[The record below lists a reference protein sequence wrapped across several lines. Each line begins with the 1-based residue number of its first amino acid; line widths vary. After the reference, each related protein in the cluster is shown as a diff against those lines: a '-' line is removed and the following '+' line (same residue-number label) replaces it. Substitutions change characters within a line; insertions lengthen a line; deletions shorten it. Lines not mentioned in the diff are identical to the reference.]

1 MKCLGCLECE
11 WPSWPSGPCAHVA
24 SQCDHVPMCPN
35 QASLATRKCGE
46 HVKGKRWPK
55 RCPFCH
61 LMHQR
66 RMIKDRNARA
76 KIAKATKEDVP
87 TKPEADPAQEQE
99 QEHFRGASALF
110 VLRTRRRRRRSSSSS
125 SSKSRRR
132 RRSRR
137 SRRRRSSSRR
147 SSSRRS
153 RRRSSRRSSSSGR
166 KEGRPYPDSGL
177 ALQQAVGDPSH
188 AVDRHLSDRQTA
200 MKGSVSDNLVDRLQ
214 RKALAFNAAE
224 ALETQWKALSHAP
237 RRREAAACPR
247 HRRLF

>member
-76 KIAKATKEDVP
+76 KIAKATKEDVS
-87 TKPEADPAQEQE
+87 TKPEADPVRCSHLFAWSTYCP
-99 QEHFRGASALF
+99 HPPVRLFLYLLSIFGLSSTVLLALLTSGFDAAPCTAAARAGAHQ
-110 VLRTRRRRRRSSSSS
+110 RSSSPRNAARRDSCGLAS
-125 SSKSRRR
+125 LEGWAIDPRSFCAAGKVPQQQWPLLSRMRA
-132 RRSRR
+132 
-137 SRRRRSSSRR
+137 SSRPWR
-147 SSSRRS
+147 RAWTTDGLSR
-153 RRRSSRRSSSSGR
+153 
-166 KEGRPYPDSGL
+166 
-177 ALQQAVGDPSH
+177 
-188 AVDRHLSDRQTA
+188 
-200 MKGSVSDNLVDRLQ
+200 
-214 RKALAFNAAE
+214 
-224 ALETQWKALSHAP
+224 
-237 RRREAAACPR
+237 
-247 HRRLF
+247 